1 MASLYP
7 LGTEFF
13 YRVGVALRDVRL
25 GDQLRRFLDHSG
37 ERTEVAL
44 VAGGAA
50 GLFTVSGIATVDRL
64 IAVQELVANGAHT
77 DLTGEFSISA
87 ADEIDNTGGT
97 DTTWNQLLV
106 IYGSRAS

>member
-7 LGTEFF
+7 LGSEFF

-25 GDQLRRFLDHSG
+25 GAQLRRFLDHSG

-50 GLFTVSGIATVDRL
+50 GAFTVSGIATVDRL
-64 IAVQELVANGAHT
+64 ITVQWLVSNGAHT
-77 DLTGEFSISA
+77 DLTSEFSITA
-87 ADEIDNTGGT
+87 ADTIDNTGGS
-97 DTTWNQLLV
+97 DTTGHQLLV
-106 IYGSRAS
+106 FYGSRAS